1 MSARTFSVSRFGRL
15 CLKELRESLRDRRTV
30 ITLVLMPLLIYPLLS
45 LVLNRVLLNNA
56 SAKARQTVTIG
67 ISAEIEGSPFPEFLL
82 TGWSLLADKDH
93 SPVFLET
100 IVRASKNQL
109 ANSADDSE
117 SALPEPDLL
126 VIEGNLSDELTNG
139 TIDLVI
145 LRKLRTRE
153 QLPSSALQPQGAPGQ
168 SNAPPDSA
176 SSTLSSDA
184 SGNGGD
190 QAKPSDSPED
200 VARRERRRIRREKT
214 ERMFAAFG
222 DYEIQYRMN
231 DPASERALQVVER
244 AFAAFNN
251 ASARSIL
258 GEKHD
263 AAIRL
268 VATPVSLPSN
278 YADMLATMIP
288 LVLVLM
294 TMAGAVYP
302 AIDLTAGE
310 RERGTMEALV
320 VSPTPSYLLLLS
332 KYSAVVTVSL
342 LTALANLL
350 AMTITLWASGMGR
363 VIFGQATLSAT
374 MVGQVLALLILFT
387 TFFSALLLAITSFAR
402 SFKEAQAYLI
412 PVMLLALTPGVLSL
426 LPGIRFTNLV
436 ATIPLVN
443 IVLLA
448 RQLLT
453 DSVEWNTALV
463 AVICTG
469 IYAATALAV
478 ASRLFGSDASL
489 QGSQGSW
496 RDLLS
501 RPTEASDYP
510 KPDQMAMTMAVLF
523 PLYFVASSV
532 LPGTSEA
539 MGTRLGIAAFVS
551 FTLILGLPVAVSWFR
566 RLNFR
571 TTFRLY
577 AGTQE
582 QWIVWLPAMLI
593 LGLSTWTIAHEVF
606 YYSQLVIGTI
616 DANRLG
622 DVAKFANQ
630 LRELP
635 LAFVLFVFAIT
646 PAVCEEFFFRGFVLG
661 SLHRLSSVM
670 AVVVSSVL
678 FGLMHVLTSNVL
690 MIERFLPT
698 ALIGVLL
705 AVIALRT
712 GSIWPGMIFHAIHN
726 GLQFTLN
733 HYRDALAKWDY
744 MVEEGA
750 HLPAT
755 WLITGVGATAIGLSL
770 LMMGPKR
777 STAPAISDATPV
789 PDVATDSSE
798 AQG

>member
-1 MSARTFSVSRFGRL
+1 MSARTFNFARFGRL
-15 CLKELRESLRDRRTV
+15 CMKELRESLRDRRTV

-45 LVLNRVLLNNA
+45 LVLNRVLLNNI
-56 SAKARQTVTIG
+56 SAKARQTVTVG
-67 ISAEIEGSPFPEFLL
+67 MSAEIEGSPFPEFLL
-82 TGWSLLADKDH
+82 TGWSLLADREH
-93 SPVFLET
+93 SPVFLEP
-100 IVRASKNQL
+100 VLKASKNQL
-109 ANSADDSE
+109 ASAEGEPE

-126 VIEGNLSDELTNG
+126 VIDGNVSDELTNG
-139 TIDLVI
+139 TVDLVI

-153 QLPSSALQPQGAPGQ
+153 QLPGAVPPQPEPPQPGVNASESEKPLPAP
-168 SNAPPDSA
+168 
-176 SSTLSSDA
+176 T
-184 SGNGGD
+184 
-190 QAKPSDSPED
+190 PED
-200 VARRERRRIRREKT
+200 LARTERLRQGHAKT
-214 ERMFAAFG
+214 EQAFAALG

-231 DPASERALQVVER
+231 DPVSERALQVVER

-251 ASARSIL
+251 ASARSLL
-258 GEKHD
+258 GEKHE
-263 AAIRL
+263 APIRL
-268 VATPVSLPSN
+268 MATPVSLPSN

-320 VSPTPSYLLLLS
+320 VSPTPSYILLLA

-363 VIFGQATLSAT
+363 VIFGQATLSTA

-426 LPGIRFTNLV
+426 LPGIRFTNLM

-453 DSVEWNTALV
+453 NSVEWNTALV

-478 ASRLFGSDASL
+478 ASRLFGSDASM

-496 RDLLS
+496 RDLLR
-501 RPTEASDYP
+501 RPAQISDYP

-532 LPGTSEA
+532 LPGTSDA
-539 MGTRLGIAAFVS
+539 LATRLGIAALVS
-551 FTLILGLPVAVSWFR
+551 FTLILGLPLLVSWIR
-566 RLNFR
+566 RLNFQ

-577 AGTQE
+577 AGTKQ
-582 QWIVWLPAMLI
+582 QWMLWLPAVLV

-606 YYSQLVIGTI
+606 YYSQMLIGTI

-635 LAFVLFVFAIT
+635 LVFVLFVFAIT

-661 SLHRLSSVM
+661 SLHKLSTVM
-670 AVVVSSVL
+670 AIVVSSLL

-690 MIERFLPT
+690 MVERFLPT

-733 HYRDALAKWDY
+733 HFRDELAKWDY

-755 WLITGVGATAIGLSL
+755 WLIAGAGATALGLSL
-770 LMMGPKR
+770 LMLGPKSAAR
-777 STAPAISDATPV
+777 TLPSREI
-789 PDVATDSSE
+789 
-798 AQG
+798 G

>member
-1 MSARTFSVSRFGRL
+1 MSAWHFSFARFGRM

-45 LVLNRVLLNNA
+45 LVLNRVLLNNV
-56 SAKARQTVTIG
+56 SAQARQTVTIG
-67 ISAEIEGSPFPEFLL
+67 MSTEIGGSPFPEFLR

-93 SPVFLET
+93 SPVFLES
-100 IVRASKNQL
+100 VLQVSKNQV
-109 ANSADDSE
+109 NSGLDPEA
-117 SALPEPDLL
+117 ALPEP
-126 VIEGNLSDELTNG
+126 NLMIVTDNISEELING
-139 TIDLVI
+139 TIDVVI
-145 LRKLRTRE
+145 LRKLQTRK
-153 QLPSSALQPQGAPGQ
+153 QQPAPQ
-168 SNAPPDSA
+168 QPAPPEA
-176 SSTLSSDA
+176 EEAKGVEQPL
-184 SGNGGD
+184 
-190 QAKPSDSPED
+190 QAATPED
-200 VARRERRRIRREKT
+200 LARNERRRARRERAEQ
-214 ERMFAAFG
+214 MFSALG

-231 DPASERALQVVER
+231 DPTSERALQVVER
-244 AFAAFNN
+244 AFSAFNN
-251 ASARSIL
+251 ASIRSAL
-258 GEKHD
+258 GPNHD
-263 AAIRL
+263 APIRL
-268 VATPVSLPSN
+268 IATPVSLPSN

-320 VSPTPSYLLLLS
+320 VSPTPSYILLLA

-363 VIFGQATLSAT
+363 VIFGQATLSTAT
-374 MVGQVLALLILFT
+374 IGEVLSLLILFT
-387 TFFSALLLAITSFAR
+387 TFFAALLLAITSFAK

-478 ASRLFGSDASL
+478 ASRLFGSDASM

-501 RPTEASDYP
+501 RPTAASDYP

-523 PLYFVASSV
+523 PMYFVASSV

-539 MGTRLGIAAFVS
+539 LSTRLAIAALVS
-551 FTLILGLPVAVSWFR
+551 FTLILGLPVFVSWFR
-566 RLNFR
+566 RLNFQ

-577 AGTQE
+577 AGTKQ
-582 QWIVWLPAMLI
+582 QWLIWLPAVVV
-593 LGLSTWTIAHEVF
+593 LGVSTWTIAHEVF
-606 YYSQLVIGTI
+606 YYSQMLIGTI
-616 DANRLG
+616 DTNRLG

-635 LAFVLFVFAIT
+635 LVFVLFVFAIT

-661 SLHRLSSVM
+661 SLHRLSTVM
-670 AVVVSSVL
+670 AIVVSSVL

-690 MIERFLPT
+690 MVERFLPT

-733 HYRDALAKWDY
+733 HFRDVLAKWDY

-750 HLPAT
+750 HLPTT
-755 WLITGVGATAIGLSL
+755 WLLVGAGATAVGLSL
-770 LMMGPKR
+770 LMLSPKDVA
-777 STAPAISDATPV
+777 SPAADAIPAKSDA
-789 PDVATDSSE
+789 AS
-798 AQG
+798 

>member
-1 MSARTFSVSRFGRL
+1 MSARMFNFARFGRL
-15 CLKELRESLRDRRTV
+15 CMKELRESLRDRRTV

-45 LVLNRVLLNNA
+45 LVLNRVLLNNI
-56 SAKARQTVTIG
+56 SAKARQTVTVG
-67 ISAEIEGSPFPEFLL
+67 MSAEIEGSPFPEFLL
-82 TGWSLLADKDH
+82 TGWSLLADREH
-93 SPVFLET
+93 SPVFLEP
-100 IVRASKNQL
+100 VLKASKNQL
-109 ANSADDSE
+109 ASAEGEPE

-126 VIEGNLSDELTNG
+126 IIDGNVSDELTNG
-139 TIDLVI
+139 TVDLVI

-153 QLPSSALQPQGAPGQ
+153 QLPGAVPPQTGSTQPGI
-168 SNAPPDSA
+168 N
-176 SSTLSSDA
+176 A
-184 SGNGGD
+184 SG
-190 QAKPSDSPED
+190 AL
-200 VARRERRRIRREKT
+200 
-214 ERMFAAFG
+214 G

-231 DPASERALQVVER
+231 DPVSERALQVVER

-251 ASARSIL
+251 ASARSLL
-258 GEKHD
+258 GEQHD
-263 AAIRL
+263 PIRL
-268 VATPVSLPSN
+268 MATPVSLPSN

-320 VSPTPSYLLLLS
+320 VSPTPSYILLLA

-363 VIFGQATLSAT
+363 VIFGQATLSTA

-426 LPGIRFTNLV
+426 LPGIRFTNLM

-453 DSVEWNTALV
+453 NSVEWNTALV

-478 ASRLFGSDASL
+478 ASRLFGSDASM

-496 RDLLS
+496 RDLLR
-501 RPTEASDYP
+501 RPAQISDYP
-510 KPDQMAMTMAVLF
+510 QPDQMAMTMAVLF

-532 LPGTSEA
+532 LPGTSDA
-539 MGTRLGIAAFVS
+539 LATRLGIAALVS
-551 FTLILGLPVAVSWFR
+551 FTLILGLPLLVSWIR
-566 RLNFR
+566 RLNFQ

-577 AGTQE
+577 AGTQQ
-582 QWIVWLPAMLI
+582 QWMMWLPAMLV

-606 YYSQLVIGTI
+606 YYSQMLIGTI

-635 LAFVLFVFAIT
+635 LVFVLFVFAIT

-661 SLHRLSSVM
+661 SLHKLSTVM
-670 AVVVSSVL
+670 AIVVSSLL

-690 MIERFLPT
+690 MVERFLPT

-733 HYRDALAKWDY
+733 HFRDELAKWDY
-744 MVEEGA
+744 MVKEGS

-755 WLITGVGATAIGLSL
+755 WLIAGAGATALGLSL
-770 LMMGPKR
+770 LMLGPKSAAR
-777 STAPAISDATPV
+777 SLPNREI
-789 PDVATDSSE
+789 
-798 AQG
+798 G

>member
-1 MSARTFSVSRFGRL
+1 MSARMFNFARFGRL
-15 CLKELRESLRDRRTV
+15 CMKELRESLRDRRTV

-45 LVLNRVLLNNA
+45 LVLNRVLLNNI
-56 SAKARQTVTIG
+56 SAKARQTVTVG
-67 ISAEIEGSPFPEFLL
+67 MSAEIEGSPFPEFLL
-82 TGWSLLADKDH
+82 TGWSLLADREH
-93 SPVFLET
+93 SPVFLEP
-100 IVRASKNQL
+100 VLKASKNQL
-109 ANSADDSE
+109 ASAEGEPE

-126 VIEGNLSDELTNG
+126 IIDGNVSDELTNG
-139 TIDLVI
+139 TVDLVI

-153 QLPSSALQPQGAPGQ
+153 QLLGAVPPQTGSTQPGI
-168 SNAPPDSA
+168 N
-176 SSTLSSDA
+176 A
-184 SGNGGD
+184 SG
-190 QAKPSDSPED
+190 AL
-200 VARRERRRIRREKT
+200 
-214 ERMFAAFG
+214 G

-231 DPASERALQVVER
+231 DPVSERALQVVER

-251 ASARSIL
+251 ASARSLL
-258 GEKHD
+258 GEQHD
-263 AAIRL
+263 PIRL
-268 VATPVSLPSN
+268 MATPVSLPSN

-320 VSPTPSYLLLLS
+320 VSPTPSYILLLA

-363 VIFGQATLSAT
+363 VIFGQATLSTA

-426 LPGIRFTNLV
+426 LPGIRFTNLM

-453 DSVEWNTALV
+453 NSVEWNTALV

-478 ASRLFGSDASL
+478 ASRLFGSDASM

-496 RDLLS
+496 RDLLR
-501 RPTEASDYP
+501 RPAQISDYP
-510 KPDQMAMTMAVLF
+510 QPDQMAMTMAVLF

-532 LPGTSEA
+532 LPGTSDA
-539 MGTRLGIAAFVS
+539 LATRLGIAALVS
-551 FTLILGLPVAVSWFR
+551 FTLILGLPLLVSWIR
-566 RLNFR
+566 RLNFQ

-577 AGTQE
+577 AGTQQ
-582 QWIVWLPAMLI
+582 QWMMWLPAMLV

-606 YYSQLVIGTI
+606 YYSQMLIGTI

-635 LAFVLFVFAIT
+635 LVFVLFVFAIT

-661 SLHRLSSVM
+661 SLHRLSTVM
-670 AVVVSSVL
+670 AIVVSSLL

-690 MIERFLPT
+690 MVERFLPT

-733 HYRDALAKWDY
+733 HFRDELAKWDY
-744 MVEEGA
+744 MVKEGS

-755 WLITGVGATAIGLSL
+755 WLIAGAGATALGLSL
-770 LMMGPKR
+770 LMLGPKSAAR
-777 STAPAISDATPV
+777 SLPNREI
-789 PDVATDSSE
+789 
-798 AQG
+798 G

>member
-1 MSARTFSVSRFGRL
+1 MSAHTFNFARFGRL

-45 LVLNRVLLNNA
+45 LVLNRVLLNSVA
-56 SAKARQTVTIG
+56 ARARQVVTIG
-67 ISAEIEGSPFPEFLL
+67 MSPEIEASPFPEFLL
-82 TGWSLLADKDH
+82 TGWSLLADEQH
-93 SPVFLET
+93 SPVFLEP
-100 IVRASKNQL
+100 VLKASKNKL
-109 ANSADDSE
+109 AISAEEPE

-126 VIEGNLSDELTNG
+126 VIAQDPSNELRKG
-139 TIDLVI
+139 TVDLVI

-153 QLPSSALQPQGAPGQ
+153 QLPPPAGLQPGQLPLGPPQLGPLPQGLLQPELLPPGVEERATEQ
-168 SNAPPDSA
+168 PLQID
-176 SSTLSSDA
+176 T
-184 SGNGGD
+184 
-190 QAKPSDSPED
+190 PENL
-200 VARRERRRIRREKT
+200 ARKERRRVRREKT
-214 ERMFAAFG
+214 EQVFDALG

-244 AFAAFNN
+244 AFSAFNN
-251 ASARSIL
+251 ASARTTL

-263 AAIRL
+263 APIRL

-320 VSPTPSYLLLLS
+320 VSPTPSYVLLLA

-363 VIFGQATLSAT
+363 IIFGQATLSTA

-426 LPGIRFTNLV
+426 LPGIRFTNLM

-478 ASRLFGSDASL
+478 ASRLFGSDASM

-496 RDLLS
+496 RDLLR
-501 RPTEASDYP
+501 RPAETSDYP

-523 PLYFVASSV
+523 PMYFVASSV
-532 LPGTSEA
+532 LPGTSES
-539 MGTRLGIAAFVS
+539 MSTRLAIAAMVS
-551 FTLILGLPVAVSWFR
+551 FALILGLPVVVSWFR
-566 RLNFR
+566 RLNFH
-571 TTFRLY
+571 TTFRLHV
-577 AGTQE
+577 GTRR
-582 QWIVWLPAMLI
+582 QWLMWLPAVVT

-606 YYSQLVIGTI
+606 YYSQRLIGTI

-635 LAFVLFVFAIT
+635 LVFVLFVFAIT
-646 PAVCEEFFFRGFVLG
+646 PAICEEFFFRGFVLG
-661 SLHRLSSVM
+661 SLNRLSRVM
-670 AVVVSSVL
+670 AVVVSSIL

-690 MIERFLPT
+690 MVERFLPT

-733 HYRDALAKWDY
+733 HFRDELAKWDY
-744 MVEEGA
+744 LVEEGA

-755 WLITGVGATAIGLSL
+755 WLIAGVGATAVGLSL
-770 LMMGPKR
+770 LMLG
-777 STAPAISDATPV
+777 STARSAEVSPAIPAAAENAS
-789 PDVATDSSE
+789 
-798 AQG
+798 

>member
-1 MSARTFSVSRFGRL
+1 MSARTFSIARFGRL
-15 CLKELRESLRDRRTV
+15 CMKELRESLRDRRTV

-45 LVLNRVLLNNA
+45 LVLNRVLLSNV
-56 SAKARQTVTIG
+56 SAKARQIVTIG
-67 ISAEIEGSPFPEFLL
+67 MTPEVGASPFPEFIR

-93 SPVFLET
+93 SPVFLEP
-100 IVRASKNQL
+100 VYKASKNQL
-109 ANSADDSE
+109 AAADEEPE
-117 SALPEPDLL
+117 SALPEPKLM
-126 VIEGNLSDELTNG
+126 VIDQNITDELTSG
-139 TIDLVI
+139 TIDLVV
-145 LRKLRTRE
+145 LRKLRSRAPVANPAQPPSPQPQADSPSTK
-153 QLPSSALQPQGAPGQ
+153 LPSTPTDENL
-168 SNAPPDSA
+168 
-176 SSTLSSDA
+176 
-184 SGNGGD
+184 
-190 QAKPSDSPED
+190 SPED
-200 VARRERRRIRREKT
+200 RARQERRRVRREID
-214 ERMFAAFG
+214 EQFRMALG
-222 DYEIQYRMN
+222 DYELQYRVN
-231 DPASERALQVVER
+231 DPASERALQVIER
-244 AFAAFNN
+244 AFSAFNN
-251 ASARSIL
+251 AATRTTF
-258 GEKHD
+258 GESHD
-263 AAIRL
+263 ASIRL

-320 VSPTPSYLLLLS
+320 VSPTPSYVLLLA

-350 AMTITLWASGMGR
+350 AMTITLWASGIGR
-363 VIFGQATLSAT
+363 VIFGQATLSTAI
-374 MVGQVLALLILFT
+374 VGEVLALLILFT
-387 TFFSALLLAITSFAR
+387 TFFSALLLAITSFAK

-478 ASRLFGSDASL
+478 ASRLFGSDASM

-501 RPTEASDYP
+501 RPAETSDYP

-532 LPGTSEA
+532 LPGTSQA
-539 MGTRLGIAAFVS
+539 LATRLAIAALVS
-551 FTLILGLPVAVSWFR
+551 FTLILGLPVIVSWFR

-577 AGTQE
+577 SGTQQ
-582 QWIVWLPAMLI
+582 QWMMWLPAMVV

-606 YYSQLVIGTI
+606 YYSQMLIGTI

-635 LAFVLFVFAIT
+635 LVFVLFVFAIT

-661 SLHRLSSVM
+661 SLHRLSTSM
-670 AVVVSSVL
+670 AIIVSSVL

-690 MIERFLPT
+690 MVERFLPT

-733 HYRDALAKWDY
+733 HYRNELREWDY

-750 HLPAT
+750 HLPT
-755 WLITGVGATAIGLSL
+755 SWLIAGVVATAVGISL
-770 LMMGPKR
+770 LMLGARGTATAEVKAN
-777 STAPAISDATPV
+777 STASNGT
-789 PDVATDSSE
+789 
-798 AQG
+798 G

>member
-1 MSARTFSVSRFGRL
+1 M
-15 CLKELRESLRDRRTV
+15 
-30 ITLVLMPLLIYPLLS
+30 
-45 LVLNRVLLNNA
+45 
-56 SAKARQTVTIG
+56 
-67 ISAEIEGSPFPEFLL
+67 
-82 TGWSLLADKDH
+82 
-93 SPVFLET
+93 
-100 IVRASKNQL
+100 
-109 ANSADDSE
+109 
-117 SALPEPDLL
+117 
-126 VIEGNLSDELTNG
+126 
-139 TIDLVI
+139 
-145 LRKLRTRE
+145 
-153 QLPSSALQPQGAPGQ
+153 
-168 SNAPPDSA
+168 
-176 SSTLSSDA
+176 
-184 SGNGGD
+184 
-190 QAKPSDSPED
+190 
-200 VARRERRRIRREKT
+200 
-214 ERMFAAFG
+214 
-222 DYEIQYRMN
+222 
-231 DPASERALQVVER
+231 
-244 AFAAFNN
+244 
-251 ASARSIL
+251 
-258 GEKHD
+258 
-263 AAIRL
+263 
-268 VATPVSLPSN
+268 ATPVSLPSN

-320 VSPTPSYLLLLS
+320 VSPTPSYILLLA

-363 VIFGQATLSAT
+363 VIFGQATLSTA

-426 LPGIRFTNLV
+426 LPGIRFTNLM

-453 DSVEWNTALV
+453 NSVEWNTALV

-478 ASRLFGSDASL
+478 ASRLFGSDASM

-496 RDLLS
+496 RDLLR
-501 RPTEASDYP
+501 RPAQISDYP
-510 KPDQMAMTMAVLF
+510 QPDQMAMTMAVLF

-532 LPGTSEA
+532 LPGTSDA
-539 MGTRLGIAAFVS
+539 LATRLGIAALVS
-551 FTLILGLPVAVSWFR
+551 FTLILGLPLLVSWIR
-566 RLNFR
+566 RLNFQ

-577 AGTQE
+577 AGTQQ
-582 QWIVWLPAMLI
+582 QWMMWLPAMLV

-606 YYSQLVIGTI
+606 YYSQMLIGTI

-635 LAFVLFVFAIT
+635 LVFVLFVFAIT

-661 SLHRLSSVM
+661 SLHRLSTVM
-670 AVVVSSVL
+670 AIVVSSLL

-690 MIERFLPT
+690 MVERFLPT

-733 HYRDALAKWDY
+733 HFRDELAKWDY
-744 MVEEGA
+744 MVKEGS

-755 WLITGVGATAIGLSL
+755 WLIAGAGATALGLSL
-770 LMMGPKR
+770 LMLGPKSAAR
-777 STAPAISDATPV
+777 SLPNREIR
-789 PDVATDSSE
+789 
-798 AQG
+798 

>member
-1 MSARTFSVSRFGRL
+1 MSARTFSVARFGRL
-15 CLKELRESLRDRRTV
+15 CMKELRESLRDRRTV

-45 LVLNRVLLNNA
+45 LVLNRVLLSNV
-56 SAKARQTVTIG
+56 SAQARQIVTIG
-67 ISAEIEGSPFPEFLL
+67 MTPEISSSPFPEFIR

-93 SPVFLET
+93 SPVYLEP
-100 IVRASKNQL
+100 VLKASKNQL
-109 ANSADDSE
+109 EGTEEEPE
-117 SALPEPDLL
+117 SALPEPNLM
-126 VIEGNLSDELTNG
+126 VISENITDELTSG
-139 TIDLVI
+139 TIDLVV
-145 LRKLRTRE
+145 LRKLRSRE
-153 QLPSSALQPQGAPGQ
+153 QVPPTDPAEASQAQPNQTE
-168 SNAPPDSA
+168 
-176 SSTLSSDA
+176 STA
-184 SGNGGD
+184 
-190 QAKPSDSPED
+190 SPED
-200 VARRERRRIRREKT
+200 KARAERRRIRQ
-214 ERMFAAFG
+214 ERAEQFFGALG
-222 DYEIQYRMN
+222 DYEIQYRVN
-231 DPASERALQVVER
+231 DPASERALQVIER

-251 ASARSIL
+251 ASTRTTL

-268 VATPVSLPSN
+268 VATPVSLPSS

-320 VSPTPSYLLLLS
+320 VSPTPSYILLLA

-350 AMTITLWASGMGR
+350 AMTITLWASGIGR
-363 VIFGQATLSAT
+363 IIFGQATLSAA
-374 MVGQVLALLILFT
+374 MIGEVLALLILFT
-387 TFFSALLLAITSFAR
+387 TFFSALLLAITSFAK

-426 LPGIRFTNLV
+426 LPGIRFTTLV

-453 DSVEWNTALV
+453 DAVEWNTALV
-463 AVICTG
+463 AVVCTG

-478 ASRLFGSDASL
+478 ASRLFGSDAST

-501 RPTEASDYP
+501 RPTETSDYP
-510 KPDQMAMTMAVLF
+510 QPDQMAMTMAVLF

-532 LPGTSEA
+532 LPGTSEELS
-539 MGTRLGIAAFVS
+539 TRLTIAALIS
-551 FTLILGLPVAVSWFR
+551 FTLILGLPVIVSWFR

-577 AGTQE
+577 AGTKQ
-582 QWIVWLPAMLI
+582 QWTMWLPAMVV
-593 LGLSTWTIAHEVF
+593 LGLSSWTIAHEVF
-606 YYSQLVIGTI
+606 YYSQMLIGTI
-616 DANRLG
+616 SANQLKE
-622 DVAKFANQ
+622 VAKFANQ
-630 LRELP
+630 MRELP
-635 LAFVLFVFAIT
+635 LVFVWFVFAIT

-661 SLHRLSSVM
+661 SLHRLSTVM
-670 AVVVSSVL
+670 AIVISSVL

-690 MIERFLPT
+690 MVERFLPT
-698 ALIGVLL
+698 TLIGVLL

-712 GSIWPGMIFHAIHN
+712 RSIWPGMIFHALHN

-733 HYRDALAKWDY
+733 HYRDKLQEWDY
-744 MVEEGA
+744 LVEEGT
-750 HLPAT
+750 HLPGT
-755 WLITGVGATAIGLSL
+755 WLIAGVGATAVGLSL
-770 LMMGPKR
+770 LMLGPKGQV
-777 STAPAISDATPV
+777 TPETEAIPAPSDVT
-789 PDVATDSSE
+789 S
-798 AQG
+798 

>member
-1 MSARTFSVSRFGRL
+1 MSARAFNFARFGRL
-15 CLKELRESLRDRRTV
+15 CMKELRESLRDRRTV

-45 LVLNRVLLNNA
+45 LVLNRVLLNSV

-67 ISAEIEGSPFPEFLL
+67 MSPEIQKSPFPELL
-82 TGWSLLADKDH
+82 VTGWSLLSDEQH
-93 SPVFLET
+93 SPVFLEP
-100 IVRASKNQL
+100 VLRASKNQL
-109 ANSADDSE
+109 AASSDEPE
-117 SALPEPDLL
+117 SALPEPDLM
-126 VIEGNLSDELTNG
+126 VIERDPSLELRNG
-139 TIDLVI
+139 AIDLVV

-153 QLPSSALQPQGAPGQ
+153 PLMSQTGPPQPHNEQLLAAL
-168 SNAPPDSA
+168 
-176 SSTLSSDA
+176 
-184 SGNGGD
+184 
-190 QAKPSDSPED
+190 
-200 VARRERRRIRREKT
+200 
-214 ERMFAAFG
+214 G

-231 DPASERALQVVER
+231 DPASERALQVMER
-244 AFAAFNN
+244 AFSALNN
-251 ASARSIL
+251 ASARLML

-263 AAIRL
+263 APIRL
-268 VATPVSLPSN
+268 VATPVSLPSD

-320 VSPTPSYLLLLS
+320 VSPTPSYFLLLA

-350 AMTITLWASGMGR
+350 AMTITLWASGIGR
-363 VIFGQATLSAT
+363 IIFGQAVLSTA

-426 LPGIRFTNLV
+426 LPGIRFTNLM

-453 DSVEWNTALV
+453 NSVEWSTALV
-463 AVICTG
+463 AVICTA

-478 ASRLFGSDASL
+478 ASRLFGSDASM

-496 RDLLS
+496 RDLLR
-501 RPTEASDYP
+501 RPAEISNYP

-523 PLYFVASSV
+523 PMYFVASSV
-532 LPGTSEA
+532 LPGTSESMA
-539 MGTRLGIAAFVS
+539 TRLTIAAIVS
-551 FTLILGLPVAVSWFR
+551 FTLILGLPVLVSWFR
-566 RLNFR
+566 RLNFK
-571 TTFRLY
+571 TTFRLHL
-577 AGTQE
+577 GTLQ
-582 QWIVWLPAMLI
+582 QWMMWLPAMVV

-606 YYSQLVIGTI
+606 YYSQKLIGTI

-635 LAFVLFVFAIT
+635 LVFVLFVFAIT

-661 SLHRLSSVM
+661 SLSRFSTVT
-670 AVVVSSVL
+670 AVVVSSLL

-690 MIERFLPT
+690 MVERFLPT

-733 HYRDALAKWDY
+733 HFRDDLRKWDY
-744 MVEEGA
+744 LVEEGA
-750 HLPAT
+750 HLPAS
-755 WLITGVGATAIGLSL
+755 WLVAGVGATAVGLSL
-770 LMMGPKR
+770 LMLGTK
-777 STAPAISDATPV
+777 T
-789 PDVATDSSE
+789 SSE
-798 AQG
+798 QLTATVPASTENAG

>member
-1 MSARTFSVSRFGRL
+1 MSARMFNFARFGRL
-15 CLKELRESLRDRRTV
+15 CMKELRESLRDRRTV

-45 LVLNRVLLNNA
+45 LVLNRVLLNNI
-56 SAKARQTVTIG
+56 SAKARQTVTVG
-67 ISAEIEGSPFPEFLL
+67 MSAEIEGSPFPEFLL
-82 TGWSLLADKDH
+82 TGWSLLADREH
-93 SPVFLET
+93 SPVFLEP
-100 IVRASKNQL
+100 VLKASKNQL
-109 ANSADDSE
+109 ASAEGEPE

-126 VIEGNLSDELTNG
+126 IIDGNVSDELTNG
-139 TIDLVI
+139 TVDLVI

-153 QLPSSALQPQGAPGQ
+153 QLPGAVPPQTGSTQPGI
-168 SNAPPDSA
+168 N
-176 SSTLSSDA
+176 A
-184 SGNGGD
+184 SG
-190 QAKPSDSPED
+190 AL
-200 VARRERRRIRREKT
+200 
-214 ERMFAAFG
+214 G

-231 DPASERALQVVER
+231 DPVSERALQVVER

-251 ASARSIL
+251 ASARSLL
-258 GEKHD
+258 GEQHD
-263 AAIRL
+263 PIRL
-268 VATPVSLPSN
+268 MATPVSLPSN

-320 VSPTPSYLLLLS
+320 VSPTPSYILLLA

-363 VIFGQATLSAT
+363 VIFGQATLSTA

-426 LPGIRFTNLV
+426 LPGIRFTNLM

-453 DSVEWNTALV
+453 NSVEWNTALV

-478 ASRLFGSDASL
+478 ASRLFGSDASM

-496 RDLLS
+496 RDLLR
-501 RPTEASDYP
+501 RPAQISDYP
-510 KPDQMAMTMAVLF
+510 QPDQMAMTMAVLF

-532 LPGTSEA
+532 LPGTSDA
-539 MGTRLGIAAFVS
+539 LATRLGIAALVS
-551 FTLILGLPVAVSWFR
+551 FTLILGLPLLVSWIR
-566 RLNFR
+566 RLNFQ

-577 AGTQE
+577 AGTQQ
-582 QWIVWLPAMLI
+582 QWMMWLPAMLV

-606 YYSQLVIGTI
+606 YYSQMLIGTI

-635 LAFVLFVFAIT
+635 LVFVLFVFAIT

-661 SLHRLSSVM
+661 SLHRLSTVM
-670 AVVVSSVL
+670 AIVVSSLL

-690 MIERFLPT
+690 MVERFLPT

-733 HYRDALAKWDY
+733 HFRDELAKWDY
-744 MVEEGA
+744 MVKEGS

-755 WLITGVGATAIGLSL
+755 WLIAGAGATALGLSL
-770 LMMGPKR
+770 LMLGPKSAAR
-777 STAPAISDATPV
+777 SLPNREI
-789 PDVATDSSE
+789 
-798 AQG
+798 G

>member
-1 MSARTFSVSRFGRL
+1 MSARTFNFARFGRL
-15 CLKELRESLRDRRTV
+15 CMKELRESLRDRRTV

-45 LVLNRVLLNNA
+45 LVLNRVLLNNI
-56 SAKARQTVTIG
+56 SAKARQTVTVG
-67 ISAEIEGSPFPEFLL
+67 MSAEIEGSPFPEFLL
-82 TGWSLLADKDH
+82 TGWSLLADREH
-93 SPVFLET
+93 SPVFLEP
-100 IVRASKNQL
+100 VLKASKNQL
-109 ANSADDSE
+109 ASAGGEPE

-126 VIEGNLSDELTNG
+126 VIDGNVSDELTNG
-139 TIDLVI
+139 TVDLVI

-153 QLPSSALQPQGAPGQ
+153 QLPGAVPPQPEPPQPGVNASESEKPLPAP
-168 SNAPPDSA
+168 
-176 SSTLSSDA
+176 T
-184 SGNGGD
+184 
-190 QAKPSDSPED
+190 PED
-200 VARRERRRIRREKT
+200 LARTERRRQRHAKT
-214 ERMFAAFG
+214 EQAFAALG

-231 DPASERALQVVER
+231 DPVSERALQVVER

-251 ASARSIL
+251 ASARSLL
-258 GEKHD
+258 GEKHE
-263 AAIRL
+263 APIRL
-268 VATPVSLPSN
+268 MATPVSLPSN

-320 VSPTPSYLLLLS
+320 VSPTPSYILLLA

-363 VIFGQATLSAT
+363 VIFGQATLSTA

-426 LPGIRFTNLV
+426 LPGIRFTNLM

-453 DSVEWNTALV
+453 NSVEWNTALV

-478 ASRLFGSDASL
+478 ASRLFGSDASM

-496 RDLLS
+496 RDLLR
-501 RPTEASDYP
+501 RPAQISDYP

-532 LPGTSEA
+532 LPGTSDA
-539 MGTRLGIAAFVS
+539 LATRLGIAALVS
-551 FTLILGLPVAVSWFR
+551 FTLILGLPLLVSWIR
-566 RLNFR
+566 RLNFQ

-577 AGTQE
+577 PGTKQ
-582 QWIVWLPAMLI
+582 QWMLWLPAVLV

-606 YYSQLVIGTI
+606 YYSQMLIGTI

-635 LAFVLFVFAIT
+635 LVFVLFVFAIT

-661 SLHRLSSVM
+661 SLHKLSTVM
-670 AVVVSSVL
+670 AIVVSSLL

-690 MIERFLPT
+690 MVERFLPT

-733 HYRDALAKWDY
+733 HFRDELAKWDY

-755 WLITGVGATAIGLSL
+755 WLIAGAGATALGLSL
-770 LMMGPKR
+770 LMLGPKSAAR
-777 STAPAISDATPV
+777 TLPSRQI
-789 PDVATDSSE
+789 
-798 AQG
+798 G

>member
-1 MSARTFSVSRFGRL
+1 MNAGTFNLARFGRL
-15 CLKELRESLRDRRTV
+15 CMKELRESLRDRRTV

-45 LVLNRVLLNNA
+45 LVLNRVLLNNVA
-56 SAKARQTVTIG
+56 AKARQTVTIG
-67 ISAEIEGSPFPEFLL
+67 MSAEIEGSPFPEFLL
-82 TGWSLLADKDH
+82 TGWSLLADEQH
-93 SPVFLET
+93 SPVFLEP
-100 IVRASKNQL
+100 VLKASKNQL
-109 ANSADDSE
+109 AISAE
-117 SALPEPDLL
+117 EPEFALPEPDLL
-126 VIEGNLSDELTNG
+126 VIEGDVSNELRKSVV
-139 TIDLVI
+139 DLVI

-153 QLPSSALQPQGAPGQ
+153 QLPATVLPQPGPPQPDATPIQ
-168 SNAPPDSA
+168 SD
-176 SSTLSSDA
+176 T
-184 SGNGGD
+184 
-190 QAKPSDSPED
+190 PED
-200 VARRERRRIRREKT
+200 MARNERRRIRRERS
-214 ERMFAAFG
+214 EQMFGALG

-244 AFAAFNN
+244 AFSAFNN
-251 ASARSIL
+251 ASARSML
-258 GEKHD
+258 GGKHD
-263 AAIRL
+263 APIRL

-320 VSPTPSYLLLLS
+320 VSPTPSYFLLLA

-363 VIFGQATLSAT
+363 VIFGQATLSVA

-426 LPGIRFTNLV
+426 LPGIRFTNLM

-478 ASRLFGSDASL
+478 ASRLFGSDASM

-496 RDLLS
+496 RDLLR
-501 RPTEASDYP
+501 RPASTSDYP
-510 KPDQMAMTMAVLF
+510 TPDQMAMTMAVLF
-523 PLYFVASSV
+523 PMYFVASSV

-539 MGTRLGIAAFVS
+539 MSTRLAIAALVS
-551 FTLILGLPVAVSWFR
+551 FTLILGLPVIVSWFR
-566 RLNFR
+566 RLNFQ

-577 AGTQE
+577 KGTE
-582 QWIVWLPAMLI
+582 QQWMMWLPAVVT

-606 YYSQLVIGTI
+606 FYSQKLIGTI
-616 DANRLG
+616 DAKQLG

-635 LAFVLFVFAIT
+635 LVFVLFVFAIT

-661 SLHRLSSVM
+661 SLNRLSTVM
-670 AVVVSSVL
+670 AVVVSSIL

-733 HYRDALAKWDY
+733 HFRDELAKWDY

-755 WLITGVGATAIGLSL
+755 WLIAGVGATAVGLSL
-770 LMMGPKR
+770 LMLGQK
-777 STAPAISDATPV
+777 TGAVEVTPALPAASENAT
-789 PDVATDSSE
+789 
-798 AQG
+798 

>member
-1 MSARTFSVSRFGRL
+1 MSARMFNFARFGRL
-15 CLKELRESLRDRRTV
+15 CMKELRESLRDRRTV

-45 LVLNRVLLNNA
+45 LVLNRVLLNNI
-56 SAKARQTVTIG
+56 SAKARQTVTVG
-67 ISAEIEGSPFPEFLL
+67 MSAEIEGSPFPEFLL
-82 TGWSLLADKDH
+82 TGWSLLADREH
-93 SPVFLET
+93 SPVFLEP
-100 IVRASKNQL
+100 VLKASKNQL
-109 ANSADDSE
+109 ASAEGEPE

-126 VIEGNLSDELTNG
+126 IIDGNVSDELTNG
-139 TIDLVI
+139 TVDLVI

-153 QLPSSALQPQGAPGQ
+153 QLLGAVPPQTGSTQPGI
-168 SNAPPDSA
+168 N
-176 SSTLSSDA
+176 A
-184 SGNGGD
+184 SG
-190 QAKPSDSPED
+190 AL
-200 VARRERRRIRREKT
+200 
-214 ERMFAAFG
+214 G

-231 DPASERALQVVER
+231 DAVSERALQVVER

-251 ASARSIL
+251 ASARSLL
-258 GEKHD
+258 GEQHD
-263 AAIRL
+263 PIRL
-268 VATPVSLPSN
+268 MATPVSLPSN

-320 VSPTPSYLLLLS
+320 VSPTPSYILLLA

-363 VIFGQATLSAT
+363 VIFGQATLSTA

-426 LPGIRFTNLV
+426 LPGIRFTNLM

-453 DSVEWNTALV
+453 NSVEWNTALV

-478 ASRLFGSDASL
+478 ASRLFGSDASM

-496 RDLLS
+496 RDLLR
-501 RPTEASDYP
+501 RPAQISDYP
-510 KPDQMAMTMAVLF
+510 QPDQMAMTMAVLF

-532 LPGTSEA
+532 LPGTSDA
-539 MGTRLGIAAFVS
+539 LATRLGIAALVS
-551 FTLILGLPVAVSWFR
+551 FTLILGLPLLVSWIR
-566 RLNFR
+566 RLNFQ

-577 AGTQE
+577 AGTQQ
-582 QWIVWLPAMLI
+582 QWMMWLPAMLV

-606 YYSQLVIGTI
+606 YYSQMLIGTI

-635 LAFVLFVFAIT
+635 LVFVLFVFAIT

-661 SLHRLSSVM
+661 SLHRLSTVM
-670 AVVVSSVL
+670 AIVVSSLL

-690 MIERFLPT
+690 MVERFLPT

-733 HYRDALAKWDY
+733 HFRDELAKWDY
-744 MVEEGA
+744 MVKEGS

-755 WLITGVGATAIGLSL
+755 WLIAGAGATALGLSL
-770 LMMGPKR
+770 LMLGPKSAAR
-777 STAPAISDATPV
+777 SLPNREIR
-789 PDVATDSSE
+789 
-798 AQG
+798 

>member
-1 MSARTFSVSRFGRL
+1 MSARTFSFARFGRL
-15 CLKELRESLRDRRTV
+15 CMKELRESLRDRRTV

-45 LVLNRVLLNNA
+45 LVLNRVLLSNV

-67 ISAEIEGSPFPEFLL
+67 MSSEVQGSPFPEFLL

-93 SPVFLET
+93 SPVFLES
-100 IVRASKNQL
+100 VLKASKNEL
-109 ANSADDSE
+109 AISAEEPE
-117 SALPEPDLL
+117 SALPQPDLL
-126 VIEGNLSDELTNG
+126 VIGENISEELTNG
-139 TIDLVI
+139 NIDLVI
-145 LRKLRTRE
+145 LRKLRKRE
-153 QLPSSALQPQGAPGQ
+153 QLPPPAQLQANQPQSAPSQTDANEKSPDEPMQ
-168 SNAPPDSA
+168 SV
-176 SSTLSSDA
+176 T
-184 SGNGGD
+184 
-190 QAKPSDSPED
+190 PED
-200 VARRERRRIRREKT
+200 LARKERRRVRREQSQ
-214 ERMFAAFG
+214 EVFNALG
-222 DYEIQYRMN
+222 DYEVQYRMN
-231 DPASERALQVVER
+231 DPVSERALQVVER
-244 AFAAFNN
+244 AFSAFNN
-251 ASARSIL
+251 ATVRSML

-320 VSPTPSYLLLLS
+320 VSPTPSYVLLLA

-363 VIFGQATLSAT
+363 VIFGQATLSTA
-374 MVGQVLALLILFT
+374 MVGEVLALLILFT

-478 ASRLFGSDASL
+478 ASRLFGSDASM

-501 RPTEASDYP
+501 RPAEASDYP

-539 MGTRLGIAAFVS
+539 LSTRLAIAALVS
-551 FTLILGLPVAVSWFR
+551 FTLILGLPVLVSWFR
-566 RLNFR
+566 RLNFT

-577 AGTQE
+577 AGTIQ
-582 QWIVWLPAMLI
+582 QWMMWLPAVVV

-606 YYSQLVIGTI
+606 YYSQMLIGTI

-635 LAFVLFVFAIT
+635 LVFVLFVFAIT

-661 SLHRLSSVM
+661 SLHRLSTVM
-670 AVVVSSVL
+670 AIVVSSVL

-690 MIERFLPT
+690 MVERFLPT

-733 HYRDALAKWDY
+733 HYRDVLAKWDY
-744 MVEEGA
+744 MVEEGS

-755 WLITGVGATAIGLSL
+755 WLIAGVGATAVGLSL
-770 LMMGPKR
+770 LMLGTKGDATQAAA
-777 STAPAISDATPV
+777 SVPATSDA
-789 PDVATDSSE
+789 AI
-798 AQG
+798 

>member
-1 MSARTFSVSRFGRL
+1 M
-15 CLKELRESLRDRRTV
+15 
-30 ITLVLMPLLIYPLLS
+30 LS
-45 LVLNRVLLNNA
+45 
-56 SAKARQTVTIG
+56 
-67 ISAEIEGSPFPEFLL
+67 
-82 TGWSLLADKDH
+82 
-93 SPVFLET
+93 
-100 IVRASKNQL
+100 ASKNQV
-109 ANSADDSE
+109 ASSTEEPE
-117 SALPEPDLL
+117 SALPEPNF
-126 VIEGNLSDELTNG
+126 VVVEQNISDELKNG
-139 TIDLVI
+139 TIDLVV
-145 LRKLRTRE
+145 LRKLRNRE
-153 QLPSSALQPQGAPGQ
+153 QPQSPAPEPAPQAADGPRADGKEKSANQATQPE
-168 SNAPPDSA
+168 
-176 SSTLSSDA
+176 
-184 SGNGGD
+184 
-190 QAKPSDSPED
+190 SPED
-200 VARRERRRIRREKT
+200 LARKERRRIRQ
-214 ERMFAAFG
+214 ERADQFFAALG

-244 AFAAFNN
+244 AFSAFNN
-251 ASARSIL
+251 ASARTTL

-268 VATPVSLPSN
+268 IATPVSLPSN

-320 VSPTPSYLLLLS
+320 VSPTPSYVLLLA

-350 AMTITLWASGMGR
+350 AMTVTLWASGMGR
-363 VIFGQATLSAT
+363 VIFGQATLSTA
-374 MVGQVLALLILFT
+374 MIGQVLALLILFT
-387 TFFSALLLAITSFAR
+387 TFFSALLLAITSFAK

-478 ASRLFGSDASL
+478 ASRLFGSDASM

-496 RDLLS
+496 SDLLS
-501 RPTEASDYP
+501 RPAETSDYP

-539 MGTRLGIAAFVS
+539 LSTRLAIAALVS
-551 FTLILGLPVAVSWFR
+551 FTLILGLPVIVSWFR

-577 AGTQE
+577 AGTKQ
-582 QWIVWLPAMLI
+582 QWTMWLPAMI
-593 LGLSTWTIAHEVF
+593 VLGVSSWTIAHEVF
-606 YYSQLVIGTI
+606 YYSQMLIGTI

-635 LAFVLFVFAIT
+635 LVFVLFVFAVT

-661 SLHRLSSVM
+661 SLHRLSAVM
-670 AVVVSSVL
+670 AIVVSSIL

-690 MIERFLPT
+690 MVERFLPT

-733 HYRDALAKWDY
+733 HYRDVLAKWDY
-744 MVEEGA
+744 MVEEGS
-750 HLPAT
+750 HLPTT
-755 WLITGVGATAIGLSL
+755 WLIAGAGATAVGLSL
-770 LMMGPKR
+770 LMLGPKEP
-777 STAPAISDATPV
+777 STVNVEAVPAP
-789 PDVATDSSE
+789 SE
-798 AQG
+798 AAN

>member
-1 MSARTFSVSRFGRL
+1 MSARTFNFARFGRL
-15 CLKELRESLRDRRTV
+15 CMKELRESLRDRRTV

-45 LVLNRVLLNNA
+45 LVLNRVLLNNI
-56 SAKARQTVTIG
+56 SAKARQTVTVG
-67 ISAEIEGSPFPEFLL
+67 MSAEIEGSPFPEFLL
-82 TGWSLLADKDH
+82 TGWSLLADREH
-93 SPVFLET
+93 SPVFLEP
-100 IVRASKNQL
+100 VLKASKNQL
-109 ANSADDSE
+109 ASAEGEPE

-126 VIEGNLSDELTNG
+126 IIDGNVSDELTNG
-139 TIDLVI
+139 TVDLVI

-153 QLPSSALQPQGAPGQ
+153 QLLGAVPPQTGSTQPGI
-168 SNAPPDSA
+168 N
-176 SSTLSSDA
+176 A
-184 SGNGGD
+184 SG
-190 QAKPSDSPED
+190 AL
-200 VARRERRRIRREKT
+200 
-214 ERMFAAFG
+214 G

-231 DPASERALQVVER
+231 DAVSERALQVVER

-251 ASARSIL
+251 ASARSLL
-258 GEKHD
+258 GEKHE
-263 AAIRL
+263 APIRL
-268 VATPVSLPSN
+268 MATPVSLPSN

-320 VSPTPSYLLLLS
+320 VSPTPSYILLLA

-363 VIFGQATLSAT
+363 VIFGQATLSTA

-426 LPGIRFTNLV
+426 LPGIRFTNLM

-453 DSVEWNTALV
+453 NSVEWNTALV

-478 ASRLFGSDASL
+478 ASRLFGSDASM

-496 RDLLS
+496 RDLLR
-501 RPTEASDYP
+501 RPAQISDYP

-532 LPGTSEA
+532 LPGTSDA
-539 MGTRLGIAAFVS
+539 LATRLGIAALVS
-551 FTLILGLPVAVSWFR
+551 FTLILGLPLLVSWIR
-566 RLNFR
+566 RLNFQ

-577 AGTQE
+577 AGTQQ
-582 QWIVWLPAMLI
+582 QWMMWLPAMLV

-606 YYSQLVIGTI
+606 YYSQMLIGTI

-635 LAFVLFVFAIT
+635 LVFVLFVFAIT

-661 SLHRLSSVM
+661 SLHKLSTVM
-670 AVVVSSVL
+670 AIVVSSLL

-690 MIERFLPT
+690 MVERFLPT

-733 HYRDALAKWDY
+733 HFRDELAKWDY
-744 MVEEGA
+744 MVKEGS

-755 WLITGVGATAIGLSL
+755 WLIAGAGATALGLSL
-770 LMMGPKR
+770 LMLGPKSAAR
-777 STAPAISDATPV
+777 SLPNREI
-789 PDVATDSSE
+789 
-798 AQG
+798 G